1 MTVVVFVRM
10 DLLGSETLA
19 HRMPWSTSSV
29 DKPVN
34 NSLLTRY
41 CVHSMRQGTCLPL
54 S

>member
-10 DLLGSETLA
+10 ALWGSETLA
-19 HRMPWSTSSV
+19 HGMLRSPSSV

-34 NSLLTRY
+34 NSLLARY
-41 CVHSMRQGTCLPL
+41 CLYSMRQETSLPL